1 MIGGRKSCVRYY
13 SSVILTRQNPPVSR
27 RNEGRQV
34 KGQRSCAVPGSV
46 ILPALAALVFLA
58 GGAMGQGQE
67 VSAPI
72 LSSGMRGA
80 APVQTRA
87 TENLSRSP
95 AAESLLDAVN
105 MPSIGSI
112 GAASD
117 IRPFLASGVPEDL
130 TRAALRRAWSADP
143 AIRDFI
149 GLSENSWDSNASSS
163 LTWESTPRPMLE
175 ETESADSDR
184 LAAERLTH
192 DQVPVMAG
200 EALQTTS
207 PAPGR

>member
-1 MIGGRKSCVRYY
+1 MCSVLVLRHFDARKP
-13 SSVILTRQNPPVSR
+13 SSVAGVRRQAR
-27 RNEGRQV
+27 EGAPKLRCFGLV
-34 KGQRSCAVPGSV
+34 M
-46 ILPALAALVFLA
+46 LPALVALVFLA
-58 GGAMGQGQE
+58 GRAMAQGQE

-72 LSSGMRGA
+72 LSSGMRGT
-80 APVQTRA
+80 APVQTQA
-87 TENLSRSP
+87 FGNLSQRP
-95 AAESLLDAVN
+95 AAEHLFDAQN
-105 MPSIGSI
+105 MPPIDSI
-112 GAASD
+112 GATSD

-184 LAAERLTH
+184 LAAEGLTH

-200 EALQTTS
+200 ETLQTTS
-207 PAPGR
+207 PAQGR

>member
-1 MIGGRKSCVRYY
+1 MCSVLVLRHFDARKP
-13 SSVILTRQNPPVSR
+13 SSVAGVRRQAR
-27 RNEGRQV
+27 EGAPKLRCFGLV
-34 KGQRSCAVPGSV
+34 M
-46 ILPALAALVFLA
+46 LPALVALVFLA
-58 GGAMGQGQE
+58 GRAMAQGQE

-130 TRAALRRAWSADP
+130 TRRR
-143 AIRDFI
+143 F
-149 GLSENSWDSNASSS
+149 
-163 LTWESTPRPMLE
+163 
-175 ETESADSDR
+175 
-184 LAAERLTH
+184 AERGRPIRRSAISSVCPRIPGTPMP
-192 DQVPVMAG
+192 QVP
-200 EALQTTS
+200 
-207 PAPGR
+207 

>member
-1 MIGGRKSCVRYY
+1 MCSVLLLRHFDARKP
-13 SSVILTRQNPPVSR
+13 SSVAQVRRQSGER
-27 RNEGRQV
+27 AAKLR
-34 KGQRSCAVPGSV
+34 CFGSL
-46 ILPALAALVFLA
+46 ILPALAALVVLA
-58 GGAMGQGQE
+58 GGAMAQGQE

-72 LSSGMRGA
+72 LSSGMRGT
-80 APVQTRA
+80 APVQTQA
-87 TENLSRSP
+87 FGNLSQRP
-95 AAESLLDAVN
+95 AAEHLFDAQN
-105 MPSIGSI
+105 MPPIDSI
-112 GAASD
+112 GATSD

-184 LAAERLTH
+184 LAAEGLTH

-200 EALQTTS
+200 ETLQTTS
-207 PAPGR
+207 PAQGR

>member
-1 MIGGRKSCVRYY
+1 MCSVLVLRHFDARKP
-13 SSVILTRQNPPVSR
+13 SSVAGVRRQAR
-27 RNEGRQV
+27 EGAPKLRCFGLV
-34 KGQRSCAVPGSV
+34 M
-46 ILPALAALVFLA
+46 LPALVALVFLA
-58 GGAMGQGQE
+58 GRAMAQGQE

-143 AIRDFI
+143 AVRDFI

-163 LTWESTPRPMLE
+163 LTKGNTPQPMPE
-175 ETESADSDR
+175 KTESSDSDR
-184 LAAERLTH
+184 LAAEGLTH

-200 EALQTTS
+200 ETLQTTS
-207 PAPGR
+207 PAQGR